1 MAFRGDLGRDS
12 VWRAG
17 RFEVGASRHCRKRPV
32 RQGPAFARAPRS
44 RKLRVRWSASYRLGP
59 VPERPALQDPSDDLG

>member
-12 VWRAG
+12 VWRAD
-17 RFEVGASRHCRKRPV
+17 RFEVGASRRCRKRPV
-32 RQGPAFARAPRS
+32 CQGPAFARAPRS
-44 RKLRVRWSASYRLGP
+44 CKLRARGSASYRLGP

>member
-12 VWRAG
+12 VWRAD
-17 RFEVGASRHCRKRPV
+17 RFEVGASRRCRKRPV

-44 RKLRVRWSASYRLGP
+44 RKLRVRGSASYKLGP
-59 VPERPALQDPSDDLG
+59 VPERPALQEPSDDLG